1 VRPDFRQTKLAVV
14 HSCGNEPC
22 TLWIRLCLYRC
33 RKSLAGTST
42 GRPKTISALAKLPGI
57 RANPTPQYL
66 LGYIGEC
73 RAALHASCVAPAYP
87 ASYALRI
94 APCRVSVSWTHLEVF
109 AGIERTFS
117 SKRTTPMCPHP
128 PRRRIPLAAF
138 AAVLF
143 SMCFAAHGQ
152 SAVRV
157 GSKIDT
163 EGSLLGNLMM
173 LVLEAN
179 GIKTENRLQLGTTA
193 IVRTALVTAEIDLC
207 PEYTG
212 NGAFFLADERNPAWK
227 DARAG
232 YERVRTLDL
241 ARNNLVWLQPAPAN
255 NAWAIAI
262 RKDVAGPGQLKTMDD
277 FGRWVS
283 SGGKVKL
290 AASAEFVERPDA
302 LPALQAVYG
311 FKLRQDQLVI
321 LAGGDTA
328 ATIKAAAEHTSD
340 VNAAMAYGTDGP
352 LAALG
357 LVVLEDTKGV
367 QPVYAPAPVIRSETL
382 SRQPT
387 IAALLAPVMRSL
399 DGPTL
404 QRLNAQILLDGQ
416 DARTVAET
424 FLRSKGLIR

>member
-1 VRPDFRQTKLAVV
+1 
-14 HSCGNEPC
+14 
-22 TLWIRLCLYRC
+22 
-33 RKSLAGTST
+33 
-42 GRPKTISALAKLPGI
+42 
-57 RANPTPQYL
+57 
-66 LGYIGEC
+66 
-73 RAALHASCVAPAYP
+73 
-87 ASYALRI
+87 
-94 APCRVSVSWTHLEVF
+94 
-109 AGIERTFS
+109 
-117 SKRTTPMCPHP
+117 
-128 PRRRIPLAAF
+128 
-138 AAVLF
+138 
-143 SMCFAAHGQ
+143 
-152 SAVRV
+152 
-157 GSKIDT
+157 
-163 EGSLLGNLMM
+163 M